1 MIKIEPP
8 YALFLGG
15 VTNPLDAKTAY
26 GLAQW
31 RAEDCLGQIRLPTC
45 KVDLGIDDLSLA
57 EAKARG
63 VRSIIIG
70 VAPTGGQLPIEWQAE
85 LLRAV
90 GMGFDIASGLHQRLN
105 SLEEF
110 TQAAELNN
118 TLLIDVRNAPQ
129 TSYAVASG
137 KKRNGKRLLTV
148 GTDCCVG
155 KKYTAL
161 ALHKA
166 LVINGVKATFR
177 ASGQTGI
184 LISGAGIPIDTI
196 VSDFISGAAEAL
208 SPENSEDHWD
218 VIEGQGSLYHPGYA
232 AVTLGLLHGS
242 QADALVLCHEHGR
255 ETIDEYPDY
264 PIANIDEYLQQYLS
278 LAQLT
283 NKNAQW
289 AGISL
294 NTSALSSEERL
305 TVISEY
311 ENRFQLPCIDPLVSD
326 LSKITSRLS

>member
-1 MIKIEPP
+1 MIEIRPP
-8 YALFLGG
+8 YALFLGD

-31 RAEDCLGQIRLPTC
+31 RANDCLGQIRLPSC
-45 KVDLGIDDLSLA
+45 KVDLGIEDLSLSD
-57 EAKARG
+57 AKARG

-85 LLRAV
+85 LLQAV
-90 GMGFDIASGLHQRLN
+90 NMGFDIASGLHQRLHE
-105 SLEEF
+105 LAEF
-110 TQAAELNN
+110 TKAAELNN
-118 TLLIDVRNAPQ
+118 TQLIDVRDAPKCY
-129 TSYAVASG
+129 TVASG
-137 KKRNGKRLLTV
+137 KKRSGKRVLTV

-166 LVINGVKATFR
+166 LANRGAKATFR

-184 LISGAGIPIDTI
+184 LISGAGIPIDAI

-208 SPENSEDHWD
+208 SPDNSEDHWD

-242 QADALVLCHEHGR
+242 QADALVLCHEYGR
-255 ETIDEYPDY
+255 EAIDEYPDY
-264 PIANIDEYLQQYLS
+264 PIPNIEEYLQHYLS
-278 LAQLT
+278 LARLT
-283 NKNAQW
+283 NKNAKW

-294 NTSALSSEERL
+294 NTAALSSEERL
-305 TVISEY
+305 KVISDY
-311 ENRFQLPCIDPLVSD
+311 EDRYQLPCIDPLVSD